1 MGDESRIE
9 ELNKKAMEL
18 VQDQRSVLEYSNEL
32 TSIWNEIDFYRPL
45 PTRVGRSRSWSG
57 FWHTIQSKSRSR
69 STSVTVR
76 FGLNFGLS

>member
-32 TSIWNEIDFYRPL
+32 TSIWNGIDFYRPL
-45 PTRVGRSRSWSG
+45 PTDAAREY
-57 FWHTIQSKSRSR
+57 I
-69 STSVTVR
+69 
-76 FGLNFGLS
+76 L